1 MLWSQTC
8 ASSCFFS
15 SDDRPSRGQ
24 TGESANRYL
33 HLQHENYLWRERQR
47 KNKLIIFQ
55 LSFPLCT
62 GEINHL
68 LCFKQWCSLEITNIH
83 HKRYFLVLEYDGKH
97 TRRITPHTMTL
108 FFFFFFPSLLTMK
121 YDFFREQINQS
132 LEHEALLSHVTRT
145 FKKLFW
151 IQMNRDFCF
160 WFW

>member
-83 HKRYFLVLEYDGKH
+83 HKRYFLVLEHDGKH

-108 FFFFFFPSLLTMK
+108 FFVFFSLFIDYEIWFFQRADKPKPGTWGPPFTCDM
-121 YDFFREQINQS
+121 D
-132 LEHEALLSHVTRT
+132 
-145 FKKLFW
+145 
-151 IQMNRDFCF
+151 IQEVVLNTNE
-160 WFW
+160 